1 MMREQSRQYDK
12 QIAIGEHAEMRDS
25 SFALKELHSTAQR
38 ILTRLISC
46 IAVFAGELN
55 RSSPLLVVKL
65 DPDLPRHVWAP
76 SGEDRPQHSIVINQA
91 KAEIGVDV
99 SAMRSIVSLSSLAPS
114 SPANSAEK

>member
-25 SFALKELHSTAQR
+25 SFALMDLNTRAQG
-38 ILTRLISC
+38 ILTRLLG
-46 IAVFAGELN
+46 VFGFFAGELN

-99 SAMRSIVSLSSLAPS
+99 VSNALNRKPVVLGSLIAS
-114 SPANSAEK
+114 K